1 MTSVTHKRPV
11 EIVRLYVIEAL
22 ERDVDFIVDDPHG
35 TFGHHMT
42 PKEILA
48 HMQKLDRIAEICD
61 VKLASLIAAWAT
73 DHEYARLQEFLLD
86 MREKADVAGT

>member
-61 VKLASLIAAWAT
+61 ANLASMIQVRAT
-73 DHEYARLQEFLLD
+73 THEFRRLQKFMKD
-86 MREKADVAGT
+86 IRAKADELD